1 MKKYRYICLLIA
13 ACFVLLLFAS
23 CEKKKGDTN
32 DIFFNGYAMND
43 VKTLESDLTGEYD
56 LNELRAFFEGSN
68 ANESIGFG
76 STASVLTFSEV
87 DHRYPVEIL
96 RTGGYSVYRVSQGGY
111 FYVFWVKP
119 LDADTSRS
127 NSEPTVYF
135 SAYLPSVVSSD
146 LFDTLT
152 PGISTAEDVRKI
164 DPSFELSFL
173 SSNGIFSYSYINDE
187 TVLQIEYSQHGNVD
201 GYDDLIVKEKK
212 IVARASAPTR
222 YSVLL
227 SGDLP

>member
-1 MKKYRYICLLIA
+1 M
-13 ACFVLLLFAS
+13 
-23 CEKKKGDTN
+23 
-32 DIFFNGYAMND
+32 
-43 VKTLESDLTGEYD
+43 
-56 LNELRAFFEGSN
+56 
-68 ANESIGFG
+68 
-76 STASVLTFSEV
+76 
-87 DHRYPVEIL
+87 
-96 RTGGYSVYRVSQGGY
+96 
-111 FYVFWVKP
+111 
-119 LDADTSRS
+119 
-127 NSEPTVYF
+127 YF